1 MARRLLTRRYTSWW
15 AIRIFLRLLLGSRL
29 VSLLYIFKVVI
40 VSEVVVKFRIDNR
53 FNKSSGVVSKL
64 LKDLNNNIHHYR
76 SQRWES
82 HENSVDDL
90 SSQLLELSVAIIKTI
105 NCWLSKLLEL
115 RLQKIVE
122 NID

>member
-1 MARRLLTRRYTSWW
+1 M
-15 AIRIFLRLLLGSRL
+15 
-29 VSLLYIFKVVI
+29 I

-53 FNKSSGVVSKL
+53 FNKSSGMVSKL

-105 NCWLSKLLEL
+105 NCWLSKLFEL